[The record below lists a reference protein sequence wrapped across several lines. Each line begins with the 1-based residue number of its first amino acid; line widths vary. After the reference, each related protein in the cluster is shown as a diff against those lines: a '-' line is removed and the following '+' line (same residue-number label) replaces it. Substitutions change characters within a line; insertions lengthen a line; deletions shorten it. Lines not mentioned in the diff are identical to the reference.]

1 MTTVDGYLLALAGL
15 MLVVSATLGVSEG
28 ALRRVPR
35 SQVLAAEAAGRP
47 WAPRVLRL
55 LDDEGQALAGLATTR
70 LFVEIVAIASLT
82 LVLDHAG
89 LPWWAVVVLV
99 LVLAG
104 VAGVLVRLGPRRLG
118 RRHPL
123 AALGAT
129 STLLLAVRPFGRVL
143 PALEPETDLDDIV
156 EMVEES
162 EDFEAGEGELVRS
175 ILELGDTLTREV
187 MVPRTEMITVE
198 ADVSVDKALR
208 LFLRSGYSRVP
219 VVGSSVDDLQGV
231 LFLKDV
237 VRRIHTHPAG
247 ESSTAKDVMRPA
259 VFVPES
265 KPVDDLLREM
275 QSSSS
280 HIAMV
285 VDEYG
290 GIAGLVTIE
299 DALEEIVGEL
309 TDEHDRPEAK
319 VEELDDGVC
328 RVPARLPLDELGELF
343 DVQIDDDDVDSAGG
357 LLAKALGRVPLA
369 GASAVVGELHLE
381 AERVEGR
388 RKKLATILVRRV
400 EPDEP
405 ETRESERQEEV
416 S

>member
-1 MTTVDGYLLALAGL
+1 MTSVDGYLLVLAGL
-15 MLVVSATLGVSEG
+15 MLLTSATLGVGEG

-35 SQVLAAEAAGRP
+35 AQVLEAAASERP
-47 WAPRVLRL
+47 WALRVVRL
-55 LDDEGQALAGLATTR
+55 LDEERQALAGLTATR
-70 LFVEIVAIASLT
+70 LFVDIVAIASLT

-89 LPWWAVVVLV
+89 PPWWAVLVLV
-99 LVLAG
+99 LALAG

-118 RRHPL
+118 GRYPL

-129 STLLLAVRPFGRVL
+129 SALLLAVRPIGRLL
-143 PALEPETDLDDIV
+143 PVLEPEADLEDIV
-156 EMVEES
+156 ELVQES
-162 EDFEAGEGELVRS
+162 EGFEASEGELVRS

-187 MVPRTEMITVE
+187 MVPRTEMITVDAAAGVE
-198 ADVSVDKALR
+198 QALR
-208 LFLRSGYSRVP
+208 LFLRSGYSRLP
-219 VVGSSVDDLQGV
+219 VVGESVDDLRGV

-247 ESSTAKDVMRPA
+247 GSSTVQDVMRPA
-259 VFVPES
+259 VFIPES

-275 QSSSS
+275 QSSAS

-299 DALEEIVGEL
+299 DALEEIVGDL
-309 TDEHDRPEAK
+309 VDEHDRPEIK
-319 VEELDDGVC
+319 VEELEDGVF
-328 RVPARLPLDELGELF
+328 RVPARLPLDELGDLF
-343 DVQIDDDDVDSAGG
+343 ALDLDDDDVDSAGG

-369 GASAVVGELHLE
+369 GASATVGALDLE

-388 RKKLATILVRRV
+388 RKKLATILVRRAA
-400 EPDEP
+400 EEESGDLEEEDE
-405 ETRESERQEEV
+405 S
-416 S
+416 